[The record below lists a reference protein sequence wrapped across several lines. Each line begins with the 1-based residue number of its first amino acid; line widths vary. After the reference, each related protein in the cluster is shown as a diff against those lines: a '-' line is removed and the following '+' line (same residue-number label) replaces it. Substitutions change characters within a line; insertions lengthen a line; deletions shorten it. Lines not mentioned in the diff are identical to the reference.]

1 MENHV
6 DFLGLIYCCSPSYQ
20 GKGTM
25 MRPLVTSTLGYRD
38 RGGSR
43 LAPPY
48 PLLLEIRPVIGVS
61 DISFSN
67 RPSDDTR
74 ER

>member
-38 RGGSR
+38 
-43 LAPPY
+43 
-48 PLLLEIRPVIGVS
+48 IRVKGKEWPAVGFKNIA
-61 DISFSN
+61 DAA
-67 RPSDDTR
+67 
-74 ER
+74 